1 MFEIKVVE
9 KIKTHFMFNI
19 PLPPPPRKSCRLK
32 DNVEKC
38 GGEKQA
44 AGGNMAARYMLD
56 NKGYTRASTHPHTHT
71 HTHTH
76 AHTHRN
82 M

>member
-1 MFEIKVVE
+1 MFKIKVVE

-19 PLPPPPRKSCRLK
+19 PPPPHPRKSCRLRE
-32 DNVEKC
+32 NVEKC
-38 GGEKQA
+38 GGQKEA
-44 AGGNMAARYMLD
+44 AEGNMAARYMLD
-56 NKGYTRASTHPHTHT
+56 NKGYTLVSTHT

-76 AHTHRN
+76 RN